1 METIYR
7 HTRQAEPFMW
17 FVWCMAVVW
26 GIAYSAMPQTN
37 FKWVFAYWLLSV
49 FILEVILTYTK
60 PLEYDFKAHNSEKI
74 NTIIYLALFIC
85 PRVASLGAGVLSFS
99 IFSKLIDMP
108 TKGSQDSFF
117 TGIFS
122 LLMAEI
128 CIYIASFQSEIV
140 RQSYLLRVRYVL
152 ILLVFGVSLFFQ
164 KI

>member
-1 METIYR
+1 MEYIYR
-7 HTRQAEPFMW
+7 YTRHAEPFMW

-26 GIAYSAMPQTN
+26 GLAYNAMPQTN
-37 FKWVFAYWLLSV
+37 FKWVFAYWLVSV

-85 PRVASLGAGVLSFS
+85 PRVASLGAGILSLSVS
-99 IFSKLIDMP
+99 ISIQMLAKNPEKL
-108 TKGSQDSFF
+108 FF
-117 TGIFS
+117 VGFVDLLVVEVIF
-122 LLMAEI
+122 
-128 CIYIASFQSEIV
+128 YIASFQSEIV
-140 RQSYLLRVRYVL
+140 RQSYLSRVRYVL